1 MKRPSFLQ
9 GAGVA
14 LLASLAGGVVFSVL
28 AGPFQSDLVLRGVIA
43 MLGLAYTLYLLSR
56 SGEYVGR
63 VTTITL
69 WGAMFCLSWFT
80 APSLLIYLLLHV
92 GSIWLVRSLYYYS
105 SALSALLD
113 LGLCA
118 MSLAT
123 ALWASTHTG
132 NIFLSI
138 WCFFVGQ
145 ALFIGIPA
153 SMKQQ
158 DEAPDRRP
166 IDDEI
171 FQRAH
176 RTAEAAARRISF
188 NH

>member
-1 MKRPSFLQ
+1 MKSPSFLQ

-14 LLASLAGGVVFSVL
+14 LLASLAGGVLFSVL
-28 AGPFQSDLVLRGVIA
+28 AGPFQSDLVLRGLIA

-56 SGEYVGR
+56 SSERVGR
-63 VTTITL
+63 VTTIAL
-69 WGAMFCLSWFT
+69 WSVMFCLSWFA
-80 APSLLIYLLLHV
+80 APSLLIYLLVHV
-92 GSIWLVRSLYYYS
+92 CSIWLVRSLYYYS
-105 SALSALLD
+105 SPLSALLD

-118 MSLAT
+118 MSLVT
-123 ALWASTHTG
+123 ALWVTAHTG

-138 WCFFVGQ
+138 WCFFLCQ

-158 DEAPDRRP
+158 DESADRQAN
-166 IDDEI
+166 DEQI

-176 RTAEAAARRISF
+176 RTAEAAVRRISL